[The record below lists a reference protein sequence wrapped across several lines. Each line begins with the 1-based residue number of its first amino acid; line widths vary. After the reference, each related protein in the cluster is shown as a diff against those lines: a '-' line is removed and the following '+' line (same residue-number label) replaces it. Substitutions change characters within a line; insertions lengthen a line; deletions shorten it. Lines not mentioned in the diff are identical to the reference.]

1 MNIDLKEYI
10 SGREDLF
17 TATNVV
23 EMEECLTKFLE
34 WHKAVISVTRS
45 CTELKTK
52 ERIAFHV
59 YAEINNYTKCFRGYR
74 KDNEVFSETFVLKK
88 YNDYLQNL

>member
-1 MNIDLKEYI
+1 MKIDLKEYI

-34 WHKAVISVTRS
+34 WHDKA
-45 CTELKTK
+45 
-52 ERIAFHV
+52 
-59 YAEINNYTKCFRGYR
+59 INFIRCYH
-74 KDNEVFSETFVLKK
+74 
-88 YNDYLQNL
+88 

>member
-10 SGREDLF
+10 NGREDLF

-34 WHKAVISVTRS
+34 WHKAAISVTR
-45 CTELKTK
+45 CCEELKC
-52 ERIAFHV
+52 EG
-59 YAEINNYTKCFRGYR
+59 C
-74 KDNEVFSETFVLKK
+74 KK
-88 YNDYLQNL
+88 PLNSGLCGGCCSSLASGMY

>member
-1 MNIDLKEYI
+1 MNFKNYTMIKRMNIDLKEYI

-34 WHKAVISVTRS
+34 WHKAVISVTRC
-45 CTELKTK
+45 CTEF
-52 ERIAFHV
+52 ADG
-59 YAEINNYTKCFRGYR
+59 KC
-74 KDNEVFSETFVLKK
+74 KPMVNADWT
-88 YNDYLQNL
+88 YLRCECGKRFEPKG

>member
-34 WHKAVISVTRS
+34 WHKAAISVTRCS
-45 CTELKTK
+45 TELSKRPNTSSTWECFSK
-52 ERIAFHV
+52 ED
-59 YAEINNYTKCFRGYR
+59 K
-74 KDNEVFSETFVLKK
+74 LKK
-88 YNDYLQNL
+88 GNV